1 MERRKTEN
9 LTDVLMRFL
18 RQEGLETPLNEHR
31 LLEFWEEVAGPVVA
45 KYTIGKRIYNQV
57 LYVQVSSA
65 VVRAELQ
72 MRRAFYVDELNRK
85 VGAVVI
91 TDVHFQ

>member
-9 LTDVLMRFL
+9 LTDVLLRYL

-31 LLEFWEEVAGPVVA
+31 LIDAWEEIAGPVVA
-45 KYTIGKRIYNQV
+45 RYTSGKRIYNQV
-57 LYVQVSSA
+57 LYVQITSA

-72 MRRAFYVDELNRK
+72 MRRAFYVNELNRK
-85 VGAVVI
+85 VGANVI
-91 TDVHFQ
+91 TDIHFQ

>member
-31 LLEFWEEVAGPVVA
+31 LIELWEEVAGPTVA
-45 KYTIGKRIYNQV
+45 KYTLGKRIYNQV
-57 LYVQVSSA
+57 LYVQITSA
-65 VVRAELQ
+65 IVRAELQ
-72 MRRAFYVDELNRK
+72 MRRTFYVNELNRR
-85 VGAVVI
+85 VGSTVI
-91 TDVHFQ
+91 TDIHFQ

>member
-9 LTDVLMRFL
+9 LTDVLLRYL

-31 LLEFWEEVAGPVVA
+31 LIEAWEEVAGPVVA
-45 KYTIGKRIYNQV
+45 RYTSGKRIYNQV
-57 LYVQVSSA
+57 LYVQITSS

-72 MRRAFYVDELNRK
+72 MRRAFYISELNKK
-85 VGAVVI
+85 VGAAVI
-91 TDVHFQ
+91 TDINFH